1 MVQGSSFKR
10 AILHILMRCPP
21 LGTDPSKRGVKS
33 GLKSTILGW
42 STSSDHG
49 QSHDLD
55 ISRSQDLTSR
65 GHDFWDLDVMTH
77 DGQKTCGKN
86 MKTRDAKVLKTFLRP
101 LDMFCTVLH
110 CCFCHVLGPC
120 FVTLKSVIL
129 VTFLDPLKSLFL
141 RVLRIYP
148 GRVYIPM
155 EYTPTGL

>member
-1 MVQGSSFKR
+1 
-10 AILHILMRCPP
+10 
-21 LGTDPSKRGVKS
+21 
-33 GLKSTILGW
+33 
-42 STSSDHG
+42 
-49 QSHDLD
+49 
-55 ISRSQDLTSR
+55 
-65 GHDFWDLDVMTH
+65 MTH